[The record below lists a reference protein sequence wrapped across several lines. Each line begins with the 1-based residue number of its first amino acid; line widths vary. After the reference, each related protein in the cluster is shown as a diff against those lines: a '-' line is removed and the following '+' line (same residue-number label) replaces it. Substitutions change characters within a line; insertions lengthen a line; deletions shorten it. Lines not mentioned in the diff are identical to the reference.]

1 MTFRLPN
8 DTQHIAVIGKNG
20 TGKTQSALWLLSKRP
35 FDKRPELIV
44 DFKRDDHIAGI
55 EEAIEIPVGE
65 VPTEPGIFV
74 VRPNVADLA
83 SNETAMPFYNTLA
96 GAYDKENIGI
106 WFDEAFVL
114 GKNKKVEG
122 MFENLLTQG
131 RSKRIPLIILVQRPV
146 WVSRFVMSESSYFQ
160 LFRLQ
165 DKRDAITLQEVMPE
179 SAFYRVPDYHSA
191 YYDVNRDKVDF
202 LAPVPAESEILKR
215 INTRLIEIRN
225 RARDR
230 NKPRFL

>member
-65 VPTEPGIFV
+65 VPTGPGIFV
-74 VRPNVADLA
+74 IRPNVADLA
-83 SNETAMPFYNTLA
+83 SNETAMPFYKTLA

-179 SAFYRVPDYHSA
+179 SAFHRVPDYHSA
-191 YYDVNRDKVDF
+191 YYDVNRDTVDF
-202 LAPVPAESEILKR
+202 LAPVPAESEILER
-215 INTRLIEIRN
+215 INTRLVEIRN
-225 RARDR
+225 RERDR

>member
-1 MTFRLPN
+1 VAYRLPN

-20 TGKTQSALWLLSKRP
+20 TGKTQSSLWLLSKRP

-44 DFKRDDHIAGI
+44 DFKRDDHIAAI
-55 EEAIEIPVGE
+55 EGAIEIPVGT

-74 VRPNVADLA
+74 VRPNVADLGSDA
-83 SNETAMPFYNTLA
+83 TAKPFYDTLA
-96 GAYDKENIGI
+96 GAYEKENIGI

-179 SAFYRVPDYHSA
+179 GAFRRLPDYHSA
-191 YYDVNRDKVDF
+191 YYDVNRDTVDF
-202 LAPVPAESEILKR
+202 LAPVPAEAEILSR
-215 INTRLIEIRN
+215 INARIIEIKNRERERN
-225 RARDR
+225 R
-230 NKPRFL
+230 PRFL